1 MAKIDAFSLVAKLT
15 LDTSEYDEA
24 LGRASR
30 QLPQVT
36 EETER
41 AEKSTNKLGTAF
53 KVAGAAI
60 GAAVSAAAAG
70 ASALV
75 KQSVSSFANYEQLV
89 GGVETL
95 FSSLDGSV
103 SSSATVLENAANAY
117 KTAGISANQY
127 MEQVTSFSAALVS
140 SLGGDY
146 QKAAEIS
153 DMAIRDMSDNA
164 NKMGTSMDAIQ
175 NAYQGFAK
183 QNYTMLDN
191 LKLGYGGTKT
201 EMERLLADAKEFTGI
216 DYDISSLS
224 DVYEAIHVI
233 QQQMGITG
241 TTAKEAADTISGSF
255 GSLGAA
261 WQNLI
266 TGMANGNADL
276 SELMG
281 NVVDAATGTLN
292 NIIPVAEQAVRG
304 LGVVVE
310 KAAPIITDTLP
321 SLIDELL
328 PPILETA
335 TSLVNSVTSALPSI
349 LGTVV
354 DVIPG
359 LITDISE
366 TLINS
371 VPQLVGVAK
380 DLVVGLAKGI
390 GEAAPVLLKSAANA
404 VKEVVTELTKPDS
417 LKEILNAGLE
427 LVTGL
432 AKGIGE
438 ALPVLADAAVDV
450 VLNLVDFITDPDNLL
465 SVVEAAGDI
474 IFALGEGL
482 IKAVPKLVSAVVQ
495 IPKKIIDGL
504 FSNDWQET
512 GGSIV
517 ENIAEGFIS
526 QQGLL
531 SDAFGGALSIIDSL
545 LGTNLNKWYNDVR
558 NWSKNVGSEIYQAL
572 HAGEA
577 ELQQMHDEA
586 FDLRYSMVNEYRDA
600 LEEYAEK
607 GVSLTSSEIEQLWK
621 SVYDKY
627 ITDARTED
635 LYNKYV
641 TDIDYSLLYA
651 WAKQA
656 GQDIQDRRNSFI
668 DKGIVIGSSVPSS
681 VYEAQAAAVKKKIDE
696 RQQADDEIVT
706 AIGEYTNLGV
716 IEQIGK
722 ELTQE
727 QKDAQSL
734 AKEVWSASKEYAER
748 QTKYLSLGY
757 EDQIALWEKIKGQFI
772 EGSAQYED
780 AEEKIFDIRAK
791 AVEDAQKQTEKAV
804 KEAEKLQKEQTTAL
818 EKQLKEQEKA
828 REEYAKNVDKIYT
841 EIGEIEKKY
850 VDTLSSRTS
859 EIYNSFGIFDEV
871 PDRLLVSGI
880 DLTNNLKDQID
891 TIQKFYTDLETLSA
905 RGVSGALVDE
915 IRSMGVGALD
925 QLDALLDLSAS
936 ELAEYDDLVA
946 QKRELAA
953 GIAESELEGLREQTD
968 SEIADKMTELESLS
982 VETAENLGLNFAE
995 GIAEG
1000 IASGTDAIVAA
1011 TETAMKSASD
1021 VFGTNRVS
1029 NVTTVST
1036 NSNEN
1041 TNTAQN
1047 TATAS
1052 RNGYNIV
1059 VNINGIQYQDITEL
1073 AQAVS
1078 EEIQFTIERTEKGY
1092 AGA

>member
-1 MAKIDAFSLVAKLT
+1 M
-15 LDTSEYDEA
+15 
-24 LGRASR
+24 
-30 QLPQVT
+30 
-36 EETER
+36 
-41 AEKSTNKLGTAF
+41 
-53 KVAGAAI
+53 
-60 GAAVSAAAAG
+60 
-70 ASALV
+70 
-75 KQSVSSFANYEQLV
+75 
-89 GGVETL
+89 
-95 FSSLDGSV
+95 
-103 SSSATVLENAANAY
+103 
-117 KTAGISANQY
+117 
-127 MEQVTSFSAALVS
+127 
-140 SLGGDY
+140 
-146 QKAAEIS
+146 
-153 DMAIRDMSDNA
+153 
-164 NKMGTSMDAIQ
+164 
-175 NAYQGFAK
+175 
-183 QNYTMLDN
+183 
-191 LKLGYGGTKT
+191 YGGTKT

-216 DYDISSLS
+216 DYDISNLS

-233 QQQMGITG
+233 QQEMGITG

-266 TGMANGNADL
+266 TGMADGNANI

-292 NIIPVAEQAVRG
+292 NIIPVAEQAVQG

-321 SLIDELL
+321 QLIDELL
-328 PPILETA
+328 PPILDTA
-335 TSLVNSVTSALPSI
+335 TSLVDSVTSALPSI
-349 LGTVV
+349 LGTIV
-354 DVIPG
+354 DVLPG

-366 TLINS
+366 TLIGAI
-371 VPQLVGVAK
+371 PQLVGVAK

-390 GEAAPVLLKSAANA
+390 GEAAPVLLKSAAEA
-404 VKEVVTELTKPDS
+404 VKEIAVELTKPES
-417 LKEILNAGLE
+417 MKEILNAGLD

-450 VLNLVDFITDPDNLL
+450 VLNLVDFITDPDNLF

-474 IFALGEGL
+474 IMSLGEGL
-482 IKAVPKLVSAVVQ
+482 IKAVPKLVTAVLE

-504 FSNDWQET
+504 FSNDWNET
-512 GGSIV
+512 GGTIV
-517 ENIAEGFIS
+517 ENIADGFLDNS
-526 QQGLL
+526 TLL
-531 SDAFGGALSIIDSL
+531 SDAFGGVLSIIDGI
-545 LGTNLNKWYNDVR
+545 LGTNLNKWYEDVR
-558 NWSKNVGSEIYQAL
+558 TWSKNVGAEIYQAL
-572 HAGEA
+572 NAGEIQKQQNHDSIMTRGQNLIFAYQDELLKRAKEGSKLLDQEINDLWSDMVSQEFTDA
-577 ELQQMHDEA
+577 E
-586 FDLRYSMVNEYRDA
+586 F
-600 LEEYAEK
+600 AEFNK
-607 GVSLTSSEIEQLWK
+607 
-621 SVYDKY
+621 VYDY
-627 ITDARTED
+627 TYANLRSAADYYLQEVQDAKE
-635 LYNKYV
+635 
-641 TDIDYSLLYA
+641 
-651 WAKQA
+651 
-656 GQDIQDRRNSFI
+656 
-668 DKGIVIGSSVPSS
+668 
-681 VYEAQAAAVKKKIDE
+681 
-696 RQQADDEIVT
+696 
-706 AIGEYTNLGV
+706 
-716 IEQIGK
+716 

-727 QKDAQSL
+727 ALNTYTGYLPTDVIRQMREATEKEEAAAKITLNDVKETFAELGNYQNLGIVTQIGQELTAEQKEAQAL
-734 AKEVWSASKEYAER
+734 AKEVYAASKEYIER
-748 QTKYLSLGY
+748 QTKYLNLSY
-757 EDQIALWEKIKGQFI
+757 DEQIAMWNKFKGQFI
-772 EGSAQYED
+772 EGSTEYAD

-791 AVEDAQKQTEKAV
+791 AANETQKQVEKAA
-804 KEAEKLQKEQTTAL
+804 KEAEKLQKEQTATL

-828 REEYAKNVDKIYT
+828 REQYAKNVDKIYN
-841 EIGEIEKKY
+841 EITDIEKKY
-850 VDTLSSRTS
+850 TDTLSSRTS

-905 RGVSGALVDE
+905 RGVSGALVEE

-936 ELAEYDDLVA
+936 ELAEYNDLVA

-953 GIAESELEGLREQTD
+953 GIAENELEGLRQETD
-968 SEIADKMTELESLS
+968 SKIADKMTELESLS

-1000 IASGTDAIVAA
+1000 IANNTDAIVTA

-1029 NVTTVST
+1029 NVTTVAT

-1047 TATAS
+1047 TPTAS
-1052 RNGYNIV
+1052 KSGYNIV

-1078 EEIQFTIERTEKGY
+1078 EEIQFSIERTEKGY